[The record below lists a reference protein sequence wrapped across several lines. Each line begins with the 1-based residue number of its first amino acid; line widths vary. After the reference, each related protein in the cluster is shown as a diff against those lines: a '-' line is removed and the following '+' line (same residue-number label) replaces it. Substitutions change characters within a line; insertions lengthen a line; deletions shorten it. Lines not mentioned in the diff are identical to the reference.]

1 MPSLAEPVVERLLA
15 EFQTGLESLREMP
28 EKTEDAV
35 RDLVLD
41 FCFCS
46 RLIRTDLR
54 TIRGARKIALATDA
68 VRMFIEAH
76 ELLAFL
82 ITSESSLSV
91 YVDNIKERA
100 TQLQSDFDLGSP
112 AGR

>member
-15 EFQTGLESLREMP
+15 EFQAGLESLREMP
-28 EKTEDAV
+28 DKTEDAV
-35 RDLVLD
+35 RDLVMD

-54 TIRGARKIALATDA
+54 TIRGARKIALATEA
-68 VRMFIEAH
+68 VQMFLEAH
-76 ELLAFL
+76 VLLAFL
-82 ITSESSLSV
+82 NTTDSSLSV

-100 TQLQSDFDLGSP
+100 TQLQSDFNLGIP

>member
-1 MPSLAEPVVERLLA
+1 MPDR
-15 EFQTGLESLREMP
+15 
-28 EKTEDAV
+28 TEDAV
-35 RDLVLD
+35 RDLVMD

-54 TIRGARKIALATDA
+54 TVRGPRKIDLAKDA
-68 VRMFIEAH
+68 VRMFLEAH
-76 ELLAFL
+76 VLLEFL
-82 ITSESSLSV
+82 ITNESSLSV

-100 TQLQSDFDLGSP
+100 TQLQSDFNLGPP